1 MYLTTLTLES
11 LFNMN
16 SQYPYKRLTE
26 TNETFEY
33 EIALPGLTRE
43 DLDIKAI
50 FEKDFLTV
58 FVNVKKDYTFV
69 PEQSIRIVKLV
80 TEVSC
85 EKEDIIVKM
94 ENGVLTIS
102 LKKTNPITEIIL

>member
-1 MYLTTLTLES
+1 MYFTTLTLES
-11 LFNMN
+11 LFNMD

-26 TNETFEY
+26 TNKTFDY

-50 FEKDFLTV
+50 FEKDFLTI
-58 FVNVKKDYTFV
+58 FVNVKKETTFV
-69 PEQSIRIVKLV
+69 PEQSIRIVKLIG
-80 TEVSC
+80 EVSSN
-85 EKEDIIVKM
+85 KEDIKVEM

-102 LKKTNPITEIIL
+102 LKKENPITEITL